1 MKRIRTT
8 IAIVYFFV
16 FMVLLLL
23 PTARLLWASSEPDPD
38 PTSDSTLLMEG
49 SPVSL
54 GSVLKEALARRPALN
69 QYRNQAIAQKEVVS
83 QARSAYF
90 PQLSASYQNTY
101 GNSFLGFFLFPGYQY
116 FDFSLLSVTLNQ
128 TIYDF
133 GRTSSRLKGAK
144 WESKKSKSMLN
155 QELLTLNRDVTVS
168 YLNLLKSQHD
178 LVASDAGVKDARH
191 HLKEAEARL
200 SAGVGIRL
208 DVTQA
213 RVNLESALLLRIRAE
228 NTFRTAQIEL
238 ARNIGIRKNPH
249 YLAREISLDQF
260 KRTIH
265 LEADIPLAYQN
276 RPDLKVIEDSVKEGE
291 ASLDNAKSQN
301 YPSLNGIGQ
310 YFLASIPQSALGL
323 PYIPSSPYS
332 TFNLGGILTI
342 PLFEGGLVTHQVHEA
357 RARLAS
363 QNDQLQEAKLGISSE
378 VQEAALAVRE
388 SRQKWDEA
396 RIAYENARE
405 NDNLVEK
412 AFQVG
417 TARSVDVVDA
427 ETSLRQSR
435 EDLIEARYDWAVQ
448 MVRYRFSLGD
458 LTLPIAEK

>member
-1 MKRIRTT
+1 MNRIR
-8 IAIVYFFV
+8 ANVAMFCFFI
-16 FMVLLLL
+16 FMGTLGRAGVQ
-23 PTARLLWASSEPDPD
+23 TLWASPDPE
-38 PTSDSTLLMEG
+38 TDSTSESTVLLEG
-49 SPVSL
+49 TPVSL
-54 GSVLKEALARRPALN
+54 SQVLKEALARRPALN
-69 QYRNQAIAQKEVVS
+69 QYRHQAIAQKEVVS

-101 GNSFLGFFLFPGYQY
+101 GNSFLGFFLFPGYQF

-133 GRTSSRLKGAK
+133 GRTSSHVKGTR
-144 WESKKSKSMLN
+144 WESKRAKALLN
-155 QELLTLNRDVTVS
+155 QEMLALNRDVTVS
-168 YLNLLKSQHD
+168 YLNLLMAQHD
-178 LVASDAGVKDARH
+178 LTAADAGVKDARH
-191 HLKEAEARL
+191 HLREAQARL

-213 RVNLESALLLRIRAE
+213 RVNLESALLQRIRSE
-228 NTFRTAQIEL
+228 NTFRTSQIEL

-249 YLAREISLDQF
+249 YLAREVSLDQF
-260 KRTIH
+260 KRTIR

-276 RPDLKVIEDSVKEGE
+276 RPDLKAVEDSVKEGE
-291 ASLDNAKSQN
+291 ASLDSAKSQN
-301 YPSLNGIGQ
+301 YPSLNGVGQ
-310 YFLASIPQSALGL
+310 YFLASIPESALGL
-323 PYIPSSPYS
+323 PYVPPYPFS
-332 TFNLGGILTI
+332 TFNVGGMLTVPI
-342 PLFEGGLVTHQVHEA
+342 FEGGLITHQVHEA

-378 VQEAALAVRE
+378 VQEAALAVKE

-396 RIAYENARE
+396 HIAYENARE

-427 ETSLRQSR
+427 ETSLRQAR

-458 LTLPIAEK
+458 LTIPTEAK